1 MRETRNSSDKYELVG
16 EEFYVLKI
24 EKEIRIPF
32 GKSRGWKQLGGLL
45 LLFALF
51 LTKKDSSE
59 LFAPSKIKR
68 FLRSLEETEPWIG
81 PQIRVGFIRERNLW
95 KGIELIQAYLAHYA
109 DHIISVIIALY
120 LLFQA
125 NAFCFKEYSKG

>member
-51 LTKKDSSE
+51 LTKKDSSK

-81 PQIRVGFIRERNLW
+81 PQIRVGFIREW
-95 KGIELIQAYLAHYA
+95 KGIELIQEYLAHYA

>member
-1 MRETRNSSDKYELVG
+1 MWEPETRNSSDKYELVG

-51 LTKKDSSE
+51 LTKKDSSK

-81 PQIRVGFIRERNLW
+81 PQNRVGFIREW
-95 KGIELIQAYLAHYA
+95 KGIELIQEYPAHYYIC
-109 DHIISVIIALY
+109 DIALY